1 MPKLSSRGIQMP
13 PSPIRKLVPY
23 AEAAAA
29 RGVRIH
35 HLNIGQPDI
44 NTVPGFMERIRSFDA
59 PVLEYSHSAG
69 LESYRRSYAA
79 SMQARGIDLD
89 FRQIMITTGG
99 SEALLFAMLS
109 CLDAGDEVLI
119 PEPFYANYNGF
130 ARMAGVEVVPVPTK
144 IENGFALP
152 PLSDWEPLI
161 SARTKAVLICHP
173 NNPTGVMYSLS
184 ELQQLS
190 ELVRRHN
197 LFLFSD
203 EVYRMFAYDGAT
215 HHSVLEFPELA
226 DYAVVVESVSKV
238 YSACGARIGALMSR
252 NSELMA
258 VALKYGQARLSPPT
272 LEQIGAEAA
281 LSAPASYFEQVRS
294 AYESRRNLVVSALR
308 SMPGVVCP
316 HPGGAFYCMVG
327 LPVADADDFCRWMLE
342 SFSYKGCTVMLAPGS
357 GFYAQAENGRHQA
370 RIAYVLEE
378 DRLSEAMEA
387 LAEGLMQYNAQFSP
401 TKAKPK
407 LITPY

>member
-1 MPKLSSRGIQMP
+1 MP
-13 PSPIRKLVPY
+13 PSPIRKLVPF
-23 AEAAAA
+23 AEAASA

-44 NTVPGFMERIRSFDA
+44 HTVPGFMERIRSFEA

-69 LESYRRSYAA
+69 MESYRRSYAS
-79 SMQARGIDLD
+79 SMQARGLDLNYQ
-89 FRQIMITTGG
+89 QIMITTGG

-130 ARMAGVEVVPVPTK
+130 ARMAGVQVVPVPTR
-144 IENGFALP
+144 IEDGFALP
-152 PLSDWEPLI
+152 PLADWEPLI

-173 NNPTGVMYSLS
+173 NNPTGVMYSRS

-215 HHSVLEFPELA
+215 HHSVLEWPELA
-226 DYAVVVESVSKV
+226 DHAVVVESVSKV
-238 YSACGARIGALMSR
+238 FSACGARIGALLSR
-252 NSELMA
+252 NAELMA

-272 LEQIGAEAA
+272 LEQLGAEAA
-281 LSAPASYFEQVRS
+281 LSASASYFEQVRS
-294 AYESRRNLVVSALR
+294 AYEQRRNLVVSALR
-308 SMPGVVCP
+308 AMPGVVCP
-316 HPGGAFYCMVG
+316 HPGGAFYCMVS
-327 LPVADADDFCRWMLE
+327 LPVHDADDFCRWMLE
-342 SFSYKGCTVMLAPGS
+342 SFSHKGCTVMLAPGS
-357 GFYAQAENGRHQA
+357 GFYAHPESGRQQA
-370 RIAYVLEE
+370 RIAYVLEN

-387 LAEGLMQYNAQFSP
+387 LGEGLLQYPGRLN
-401 TKAKPK
+401 
-407 LITPY
+407 

>member
-1 MPKLSSRGIQMP
+1 MP
-13 PSPIRKLVPY
+13 PSPIRKLVPF
-23 AEAAAA
+23 AEAAAL
-29 RGVRIH
+29 RGIRIH

-44 NTVPGFMERIRSFDA
+44 QTVPGFMERIRTFDA

-69 LESYRRSYAA
+69 MESYRRSYAA
-79 SMQARGIDLD
+79 SMQERGVDLD

-130 ARMAGVEVVPVPTK
+130 ARMAGVKVIPVPTR

-161 SARTKAVLICHP
+161 SSRTKAVLICHP
-173 NNPTGVMYSLS
+173 NNPTGVMYSLA
-184 ELQQLS
+184 ELQQLGA
-190 ELVRRHN
+190 LVKQHN

-215 HHSVLEFPELA
+215 HHSVLELPGLA
-226 DYAVVVESVSKV
+226 DHAVVVESVSKV
-238 YSACGARIGALMSR
+238 FSACGARIGALMSR
-252 NSELMA
+252 NSDLMA

-272 LEQIGAEAA
+272 LEQLGAEAA
-281 LSAPASYFEQVRS
+281 LSAPASYFEQVRL
-294 AYESRRNLVVSALR
+294 AYENRRNLVVSALR

-316 HPGGAFYCMVG
+316 HPGGAFYCMVS
-327 LPVADADDFCRWMLE
+327 LPVDDADEFCRWLLD

-357 GFYAQAENGRHQA
+357 GFYAQPESGRQQA
-370 RIAYVLEE
+370 RIAYVLEN

-387 LAEGLMQYNAQFSP
+387 LGEGLLQYPGRLS
-401 TKAKPK
+401 
-407 LITPY
+407 